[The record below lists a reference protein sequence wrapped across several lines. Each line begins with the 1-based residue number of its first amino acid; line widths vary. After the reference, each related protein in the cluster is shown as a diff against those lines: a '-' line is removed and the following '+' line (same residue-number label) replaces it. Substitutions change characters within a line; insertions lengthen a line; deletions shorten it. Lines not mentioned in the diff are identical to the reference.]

1 MAEEDRFH
9 QILRVI
15 RYQKGRGFSLKWHS
29 RILAKNGWSVLSC
42 VSPPP
47 PARLCPPTGPSKFK
61 AYLRRGFRGIW
72 LKVGQ
77 GGSLSG
83 WGMRNKILPAISV
96 NKGSLSPFAA
106 NPEDEPWGNAGW
118 KYTCHL
124 AVCSCTRTSNYPAP
138 PNGAAW
144 GERILAPD
152 RRGACQRMISVSP
165 DYCIFPY
172 VERSYIPLPKVSSFI
187 NSNHLFRLP
196 GVAKNTFISWLPRF
210 LFRTVFSTLSERLSL
225 GLEVLRIS
233 AEKNVTLNF

>member
-29 RILAKNGWSVLSC
+29 RILAKNGWSVVSC

-47 PARLCPPTGPSKFK
+47 RPPTGPSKFK

-83 WGMRNKILPAISV
+83 WGMRNKTLPAISV

-138 PNGAAW
+138 PPQMVQPEEKGYWPQIAEVPVKEWFQWVQIIA
-144 GERILAPD
+144 
-152 RRGACQRMISVSP
+152 S
-165 DYCIFPY
+165 
-172 VERSYIPLPKVSSFI
+172 
-187 NSNHLFRLP
+187 
-196 GVAKNTFISWLPRF
+196 
-210 LFRTVFSTLSERLSL
+210 FRT
-225 GLEVLRIS
+225 
-233 AEKNVTLNF
+233 